1 MAPVMSFAQI
11 KEPVHFT
18 SQLKELKGGEAELI
32 FSATIDP
39 GWHVYSTGLGS
50 DGPISASFHADKMD
64 GVETVGKLQA
74 RGKEIKQF
82 DKLFEMELRFFEQAV
97 TFVQKVR
104 FTKPDYDID
113 CYLEYGAC
121 NDEACLPPTEVALK
135 AKGKVQVEEKTVAP
149 VEPGQVA
156 PVDPETPADTMV
168 AVPDTVAVADT
179 DINDL
184 WQPAVQELQAFNGQ
198 TSSTERMPWW
208 VILLE
213 GLLGGFIALFTP
225 CVWPIIPM
233 TVSFFLKRNKD
244 RKKAIREAT
253 TYGLSIVVI
262 YVLLGLA
269 VTLLFGASALNA
281 LATNAVFNI
290 FFCLLLVVFAASFFG
305 AFELTLPASWSSKID
320 EKSERTTGLLS
331 IFLMAFTLAL
341 VSFSCTGPIIGFLLV
356 AVSTQG
362 SIVAPTIGMLGF
374 AIALA
379 IPFTLFALFP
389 SLLKSAP
396 KSGGWMNVIKVTLGF
411 IELAFA
417 LKFLSVADLAYG
429 WHILDREVFLSLWIV
444 IFGLLGIYL
453 LGWLKFPHDAP
464 EHRTNVPQFF
474 LAMASLAFTVYM
486 IPGLWGAPLKAI
498 SAFTPPM
505 NTQDFNLQHTFV
517 EAKYKDYELG
527 MAAAKAEGKPVMIDF
542 TGFGCVNCRKMEAA
556 VWTDSQVA
564 DILNNDYVL
573 ISLYVD
579 DKTALPES
587 IKVTENGQERTLRTI
602 GDKWSYLQRVKF
614 GANAQP
620 FYVLLDNNGRP
631 LNGSR
636 AYDEDIKAAY
646 KNIEDVASHT
656 MIDKLPDY
664 CQKLDFIINHGF
676 LNKNDSDSYISYIQ
690 LYSNNHIFLLP
701 TKAECAGI
709 VFSDEAPGSRRN
721 I

>member
-156 PVDPETPADTMV
+156 PVEPETPADTMV

-636 AYDEDIKAAY
+636 AYDEDIKAY
-646 KNIEDVASHT
+646 IE
-656 MIDKLPDY
+656 
-664 CQKLDFIINHGF
+664 F
-676 LNKNDSDSYISYIQ
+676 LN
-690 LYSNNHIFLLP
+690 
-701 TKAECAGI
+701 TGI
-709 VFSDEAPGSRRN
+709 AN
-721 I
+721 YKK

>member
-1 MAPVMSFAQI
+1 MFSKNNHRTIISLALWVVLLMAPVMSFAQI

-39 GWHVYSTGLGS
+39 GWHVYSTGLGN

-82 DKLFEMELRFFEQAV
+82 DKLFEMELRFFEKAV
-97 TFVQKVR
+97 TFVQKIR
-104 FTKPDYDID
+104 FTKPDYDIN

-135 AKGKVQVEEKTVAP
+135 AKGKAQVEEKPVAP
-149 VEPGQVA
+149 AEPVIANESVVPTDTVVA
-156 PVDPETPADTMV
+156 I
-168 AVPDTVAVADT
+168 PDTVAVADVGT
-179 DINDL
+179 SDL
-184 WQPAVQELQAFNGQ
+184 WQPAIKELQAFNGQ
-198 TSSTERMPWW
+198 ADSTEGMSWW

-244 RKKAIREAT
+244 RKKAVREAT

-281 LATNAVFNI
+281 MATNAVFNI

-444 IFGLLGIYL
+444 IFGLLGFYL

-505 NTQDFNLQHTFV
+505 NTQDFNLQQSFV

-527 MAAAKAEGKPVMIDF
+527 MAAAKAQGKPVMIDF

-564 DILNNDYVL
+564 DILNKEYVL

-587 IKVTENGQERTLRTI
+587 IKVMENGQVRILRTV

-620 FYVLLDNNGRP
+620 FYVLLDNDGRP

-636 AYDEDIKAAY
+636 AYDEDVKAY
-646 KNIEDVASHT
+646 LE
-656 MIDKLPDY
+656 
-664 CQKLDFIINHGF
+664 F
-676 LNKNDSDSYISYIQ
+676 LN
-690 LYSNNHIFLLP
+690 
-701 TKAECAGI
+701 TGI
-709 VFSDEAPGSRRN
+709 AN
-721 I
+721 YKK